1 MIEELVS
8 ATGSLNERLSEL
20 MESVETRLQEA
31 VRSPEPDVDELTRH
45 LAAAGGKRLR
55 PALCLL
61 TSFLGPNPGNEDAE
75 VSAAVVELTHLATLY
90 HDDVMDE
97 APMRRGVPSAQQL
110 AGNSAA
116 ILAGDVLFAKASSL
130 VAGLGP
136 EAVRLH
142 AVTFERLCF
151 GQLRETLGAPEN
163 VSARDN
169 YINVLADKTGSLIA
183 ASARY
188 GVNSSGGSPEIAEA
202 VAEFGEK
209 VGVAFQLADDVIDIM
224 SDGDVTGKTPGTD
237 LREGVETMPIL
248 ILKERAAAGTID
260 EAGQQILDLLAGNVG
275 DEAVEKSVS
284 LLREHQVMEEVRDL
298 ARTWS
303 DEAVASLDAIPEGEV
318 RNGLN
323 AFARLMVDR
332 IS

>member
-1 MIEELVS
+1 
-8 ATGSLNERLSEL
+8 

-61 TSFLGPNPGNEDAE
+61 TSFLSPNPGNEDAE

-260 EAGQQILDLLAGNVG
+260 EAGQQILDLLAGDVG

>member
-1 MIEELVS
+1 MIAELVS
-8 ATGSLNERLSEL
+8 ATGGLNDRLAEL
-20 MESVETRLQEA
+20 MENVEKRLQDA

-45 LAAAGGKRLR
+45 LAEAGGKRLR
-55 PALCLL
+55 PALCNL
-61 TSFLGPNPGNEDAE
+61 TSFLGPDAGNEATE
-75 VSAAVVELTHLATLY
+75 ISATVVELTHLATLY
-90 HDDVMDE
+90 HDDVMDD
-97 APMRRGVPSAQQL
+97 APMRRGVVSAHHL

-130 VAGLGP
+130 IAQLGP

-151 GQLRETLGAPEN
+151 GQLRETLGAPAD
-163 VSARDN
+163 VSPRDN
-169 YINVLADKTGSLIA
+169 YIYVLAEKTGSLIA
-183 ASARY
+183 AAARY
-188 GVNSSGGSPEIAEA
+188 GVLASNGATEHAEA
-202 VAEFGEK
+202 VAAFGEK

-248 ILKERAAAGTID
+248 LLKERAAQGAID
-260 EAGQQILDLLAGNVG
+260 PKGEMILDLLGGEIG
-275 DEAVEKSVS
+275 DKTVEESVA
-284 LLREHQVMEEVRDL
+284 LLRQHPVMDDVRVL
-298 ARTWS
+298 AQQWS
-303 DEAVASLDAIPEGEV
+303 DSAIAALAPLPDGEV
-318 RNGLN
+318 KNGLK

>member
-248 ILKERAAAGTID
+248 ILKERAAVGTID
-260 EAGQQILDLLAGNVG
+260 EAGQQILDLLAGDVG

-323 AFARLMVDR
+323 ACARLMVDR

>member
-1 MIEELVS
+1 
-8 ATGSLNERLSEL
+8 

-55 PALCLL
+55 PTLCLL

-260 EAGQQILDLLAGNVG
+260 EAGQQILDLLAGDVG

>member
-8 ATGSLNERLSEL
+8 ATGGLNDRLTEL
-20 MESVETRLQEA
+20 MENVETRLQEA
-31 VRSPEPDVDELTRH
+31 VRSPEPDVDALTRH

-55 PALCLL
+55 PALCSL
-61 TSFLGPNPGNEDAE
+61 TSFLGPDAGNEATE
-75 VSAAVVELTHLATLY
+75 ISAAVVELTHLATLY

-97 APMRRGVPSAQQL
+97 APMRRGVVSAQQL

-130 VAGLGP
+130 IAGLGP
-136 EAVRLH
+136 DAVRLH

-151 GQLRETLGAPEN
+151 GQLRETLGAPDD
-163 VSARDN
+163 VSPRDN
-169 YINVLADKTGSLIA
+169 YIHVLAEKTGSLIA

-188 GVNSSGGSPEIAEA
+188 GVLASNGTAEHADA
-202 VAEFGEK
+202 VADFGEK

-248 ILKERAAAGTID
+248 LLKERAQAGTID
-260 EAGQQILDLLAGNVG
+260 PDGEKILDLLAGEIG
-275 DEAVEKSVS
+275 DETVEESVS
-284 LLREHQVMEEVRDL
+284 LLRTHAVMDDVRAL
-298 ARTWS
+298 AREWS
-303 DEAVASLDAIPEGEV
+303 DSAVLALEPLPDGEV
-318 RNGLN
+318 KDGLK

>member
-1 MIEELVS
+1 MIEELVN
-8 ATGSLNERLSEL
+8 ATGSLNDRLTEL
-20 MESVETRLQEA
+20 MESVETRLQET
-31 VRSPEPDVDELTRH
+31 VRAPEPDIDALTRH

-61 TSFLGPNPGNEDAE
+61 TSFLGPNPGNEEAE
-75 VSAAVVELTHLATLY
+75 ISAAVVELTHLATLY
-90 HDDVMDE
+90 HDDVMDD

-116 ILAGDVLFAKASSL
+116 ILAGDVLFAKASTL

-151 GQLRETLGAPEN
+151 GQLRETLGTPEG
-163 VSARDN
+163 VSPRDN
-169 YINVLADKTGSLIA
+169 YIHVLAEKTGSLIA

-188 GVNSSGGSPEIAEA
+188 GVNSAGGDPEIAEA
-202 VAEFGEK
+202 VADFGEK

-248 ILKERAAAGTID
+248 LLKERQAAGTID
-260 EAGQQILDLLAGNVG
+260 PDGQRILDLLAGER
-275 DEAVEKSVS
+275 DDAEVEQSVA
-284 LLREHQVMEEVRDL
+284 LLRKHPVMNEVRDL
-298 ARTWS
+298 ARSWS
-303 DEAVASLDAIPEGEV
+303 DDAVASLDKIPDGEV
-318 RNGLN
+318 KDGLV
-323 AFARLMVDR
+323 AFAWLMVDR

>member
-1 MIEELVS
+1 
-8 ATGSLNERLSEL
+8 

-248 ILKERAAAGTID
+248 ILKERAAVGTID
-260 EAGQQILDLLAGNVG
+260 EAGQQILDLLAGDVG

>member
-1 MIEELVS
+1 MITELAS
-8 ATGSLNERLSEL
+8 AAGGLNDRLTEL
-20 MESVETRLQEA
+20 LENVEARLQAA
-31 VRSPEPDVDELTRH
+31 VRSPEPDIDELTRH

-55 PALCLL
+55 PALCGL
-61 TSFLGPNPGNEDAE
+61 TSFLGPDAANAE
-75 VSAAVVELTHLATLY
+75 TEISATVVELTHLATLY
-90 HDDVMDE
+90 HDDVMDD
-97 APMRRGVPSAQQL
+97 APMRRGVVSAQQL

-130 VAGLGP
+130 VAQLGP
-136 EAVRLH
+136 EAVKLH

-151 GQLRETLGAPEN
+151 GQLRETLGAPDD
-163 VSARDN
+163 VSPRDN
-169 YINVLADKTGSLIA
+169 YIHVLAEKTGSLIA

-188 GVNSSGGSPEIAEA
+188 GVLSSNGSPEHADA
-202 VAEFGEK
+202 VAEFGER

-248 ILKERAAAGTID
+248 LLKERAAAGVID
-260 EAGQQILDLLAGNVG
+260 EDGQRILDLLAGDLG
-275 DEAVEKSVS
+275 DDTVDESVA
-284 LLREHQVMEEVRDL
+284 LLRGHEVMDDVRAL
-298 ARTWS
+298 AREWS
-303 DEAVASLDAIPEGEV
+303 NSAIDVLDPIPDGEV
-318 RNGLN
+318 KDGLV

>member
-260 EAGQQILDLLAGNVG
+260 EAGQQILDLLAGDVG

>member
-1 MIEELVS
+1 MIEELVN
-8 ATGSLNERLSEL
+8 ATGSLNDRLTEL
-20 MESVETRLQEA
+20 MESVETRLQET
-31 VRSPEPDVDELTRH
+31 VRAPEPDIDALTRH

-61 TSFLGPNPGNEDAE
+61 TSFLGPNPGNEEAE
-75 VSAAVVELTHLATLY
+75 ISAAVVELTHLATLY
-90 HDDVMDE
+90 HDDVMDD

-116 ILAGDVLFAKASSL
+116 ILAGDVLFAKASAL

-151 GQLRETLGAPEN
+151 GQLRETLGTPEG
-163 VSARDN
+163 VSPRDN
-169 YINVLADKTGSLIA
+169 YIHVLAEKTGSLIA

-188 GVNSSGGSPEIAEA
+188 GVNSAGGDPEIAEA
-202 VAEFGEK
+202 VADFGEK

-248 ILKERAAAGTID
+248 LLKERQAAGTID
-260 EAGQQILDLLAGNVG
+260 PDGQRILDLLAGER
-275 DEAVEKSVS
+275 DDAEVEQSVA
-284 LLREHQVMEEVRDL
+284 LLRKHPVMNDVRDL
-298 ARTWS
+298 ARSWS
-303 DEAVASLDAIPEGEV
+303 DDAVASLDKIPDGEV
-318 RNGLN
+318 KDGLV
-323 AFARLMVDR
+323 AFAWLMVDR

>member
-188 GVNSSGGSPEIAEA
+188 GVNSSDGSPEIAEA
-202 VAEFGEK
+202 VAKFGEK

-275 DEAVEKSVS
+275 DEAVAKSVS

>member
-8 ATGSLNERLSEL
+8 ATGGLNDRLTEL
-20 MESVETRLQEA
+20 MENVEARLQAA
-31 VRSPEPDVDELTRH
+31 VRSPEPDVDALTKH

-55 PALCLL
+55 PALCNL
-61 TSFLGPNPGNEDAE
+61 TSFLGPDAGNEATE
-75 VSAAVVELTHLATLY
+75 ISATVVELTHLATLY

-97 APMRRGVPSAQQL
+97 APMRRGVVSAQQL

-116 ILAGDVLFAKASSL
+116 ILAGDVLFAKASTL
-130 VAGLGP
+130 IAELGP

-151 GQLRETLGAPEN
+151 GQLRETLGAPDN

-169 YINVLADKTGSLIA
+169 YIHVLAEKTGSLIA

-188 GVNSSGGSPEIAEA
+188 GVLASNGRPEHADA

-248 ILKERAAAGTID
+248 LLKERAEAGTID
-260 EAGQQILDLLAGNVG
+260 ADGQKILDLLAGEIG
-275 DEAVEKSVS
+275 DDTVKESVA
-284 LLREHQVMEEVRDL
+284 LLRRHSVMEDVRAL
-298 ARTWS
+298 AQEWS
-303 DEAVASLDAIPEGEV
+303 DSAIGALEPLPDGEV
-318 RNGLN
+318 KNGLI

>member
-202 VAEFGEK
+202 VAKFGEK

-260 EAGQQILDLLAGNVG
+260 EAGQQILDLLAGDVG

>member
-8 ATGSLNERLSEL
+8 ATGSLNDRLTKL
-20 MESVETRLQEA
+20 MESVEERLQKA
-31 VRSPEPDVDELTRH
+31 VRSPEPDVDALTRH

-55 PALCLL
+55 PALCSL
-61 TSFLGPNPGNEDAE
+61 TSFLGPDAANEATE
-75 VSAAVVELTHLATLY
+75 ISATVVELTHLATLY
-90 HDDVMDE
+90 HDDVMDD
-97 APMRRGVPSAQQL
+97 APMRRGVVSAQQL

-130 VAGLGP
+130 IAQLGP

-151 GQLRETLGAPEN
+151 GQLRETLGAPED
-163 VSARDN
+163 VSPRDN
-169 YINVLADKTGSLIA
+169 YVHVLSEKTGSLIA

-188 GVNSSGGSPEIAEA
+188 GVLASNGTREHADA

-224 SDGDVTGKTPGTD
+224 SDGEVTGKTPGTD

-248 ILKERAAAGTID
+248 LLKERAAAGTID
-260 EAGQQILDLLAGNVG
+260 PDGKRILDLLSGEII
-275 DEAVEKSVS
+275 DETVDESVA
-284 LLREHQVMEEVRDL
+284 LLRGHPVMDDVRAL
-298 ARTWS
+298 AREWS
-303 DEAVASLDAIPEGEV
+303 DSAIDALRPLPDGEV
-318 RNGLN
+318 KDGLV

>member
-8 ATGSLNERLSEL
+8 ATGGLTDRLTEL
-20 MESVETRLQEA
+20 MENVETRLHEA
-31 VRSPEPDVDELTRH
+31 VRSPEPDVDALTRH
-45 LAAAGGKRLR
+45 LASAGGKRLR
-55 PALCLL
+55 PALCTL
-61 TSFLGPNPGNEDAE
+61 TSFLGPDAGNEATE
-75 VSAAVVELTHLATLY
+75 ISATVVELTHLATLY
-90 HDDVMDE
+90 HDDVMDD
-97 APMRRGVPSAQQL
+97 APMRRGVVSAQQL

-116 ILAGDVLFAKASSL
+116 ILAGDVLFAKASAL
-130 VAGLGP
+130 IAQLGP

-151 GQLRETLGAPEN
+151 GQLRETLGPPPGASP
-163 VSARDN
+163 RDN
-169 YINVLADKTGSLIA
+169 YIHVLAEKTGSLIA

-188 GVNSSGGSPEIAEA
+188 GVLSSNGSAAHADA
-202 VAEFGEK
+202 VADFGEK

-248 ILKERAAAGTID
+248 LLKERA
-260 EAGQQILDLLAGNVG
+260 EAGAIDAEGQKILDLLAGELG
-275 DEAVEKSVS
+275 DETVKQSVA
-284 LLREHQVMEEVRDL
+284 LLRSHPVMDEVRAL
-298 ARTWS
+298 AQEWS
-303 DEAVASLDAIPEGEV
+303 DDAILSLDPLPDGEV
-318 RNGLN
+318 KDGLR

>member
-8 ATGSLNERLSEL
+8 ATGSLNESLSEL

-260 EAGQQILDLLAGNVG
+260 EAGQQILDLLAGDVG

>member
-202 VAEFGEK
+202 VAKFGEK

-260 EAGQQILDLLAGNVG
+260 EAGQQILDLLAGDVG

-318 RNGLN
+318 RNGLY